1 MHNKEPIML
10 PLFEQKMHQK
20 CISAQ
25 GCALYSTEGAY
36 NTPSDHVAV
45 IQWKLGRVT
54 MGKSGK

>member
-1 MHNKEPIML
+1 ML